1 MNQSLWRSAPAT
13 YAMSFIFAFLD
24 STISMNTQEFSKSH
38 SSESQRQHAV
48 SLERPADL
56 NNESSEKL
64 RVAACV
70 ASFLSDPARM
80 YAALTS
86 FISLSPM
93 GAAMGKV
100 PLVQTV

>member
-13 YAMSFIFAFLD
+13 YAISFTFDFFD

-38 SSESQRQHAV
+38 SSESQMQHAV

-56 NNESSEKL
+56 NKESSEKL
-64 RVAACV
+64 RVAACTT
-70 ASFLSDPARM
+70 SFFSEPARM

-86 FISLSPM
+86 FISLRLM
-93 GAAMGKV
+93 GAV
-100 PLVQTV
+100 SSSQYSHEW

>member
-1 MNQSLWRSAPAT
+1 M
-13 YAMSFIFAFLD
+13 
-24 STISMNTQEFSKSH
+24 
-38 SSESQRQHAV
+38 
-48 SLERPADL
+48 

-70 ASFLSDPARM
+70 ASFLSEPARM